1 MKLADW
7 SGDVW
12 VTAFND
18 PGEVLL
24 GITADELAR
33 LQETDINKYLGKLD
47 EASLK
52 SFIFRLRVRRE
63 TFNVSNTKI
72 FEKLIKT
79 IHVWNK

>member
-1 MKLADW
+1 M
-7 SGDVW
+7 W